1 MKTNNDDFS
10 NASYPKEHNISGT
23 FKFTD
28 LEGNYYTLDL
38 DFSPQSFLNVI
49 GKNSIRKPTPWA
61 KFQRF
66 TEEELAQERK
76 VKPNS
81 KRQGIY
87 KPAPNVNSI
96 IASLIEEKVS
106 A

>member
-10 NASYPKEHNISGT
+10 NESYPKEHNISAQ
-23 FKFTD
+23 FKFSD

-38 DFSPQSFLNVI
+38 DLSPQSFLNVVS
-49 GKNSIRKPTPWA
+49 KNCIRKPTPWA
-61 KFQRF
+61 KFVRF
-66 TEEELAQERK
+66 TDEELAQELKR
-76 VKPNS
+76 KPNS

-87 KPAPNVNSI
+87 KPAPNVNQI
-96 IASLIEEKVS
+96 IASLIEEKVT